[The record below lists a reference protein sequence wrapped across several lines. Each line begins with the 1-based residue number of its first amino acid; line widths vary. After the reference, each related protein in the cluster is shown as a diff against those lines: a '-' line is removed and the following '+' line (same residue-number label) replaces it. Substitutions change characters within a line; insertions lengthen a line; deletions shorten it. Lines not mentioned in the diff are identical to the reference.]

1 MKDLELNNDILKKEI
16 VKLNNELNLEKNN
29 SQKLNQKIKDLENN
43 MNSNLKEKESKNL
56 VNMTTK
62 ENSINTLKGEKK
74 ETQEDNVNEIIEEND
89 TKKEK
94 EEDKKDIN
102 INKIDDDDYNGENK
116 NNLLTELNKE
126 LKNLNESLN
135 KTINIDKMNELLE
148 EIRIKDKIISSYP
161 VQLLEG
167 EKLLSVIFV
176 SIDKKINYSVI
187 CKNTNKFN
195 EIENILYDAYP
206 EYVEKENYFVVNGK
220 EINKYESLDFN
231 NIQNN
236 DIITLMIKE

>member
-43 MNSNLKEKESKNL
+43 INSNLKEKESKNL

-74 ETQEDNVNEIIEEND
+74 ETQEDNINGIIEEND

-116 NNLLTELNKE
+116 NNLLSELNKE

>member
-16 VKLNNELNLEKNN
+16 VKLNNELNLEKDNC
-29 SQKLNQKIKDLENN
+29 QKLNQKIKDLESN
-43 MNSNLKEKESKNL
+43 MNTNFKEKQSI
-56 VNMTTK
+56 NMINEEK
-62 ENSINTLKGEKK
+62 SINTITGEKNEIQEEK
-74 ETQEDNVNEIIEEND
+74 ENMIIEENNN
-89 TKKEK
+89 KKENK
-94 EEDKKDIN
+94 EIN
-102 INKIDDDDYNGENK
+102 INMIEEDNEENK
-116 NNLLTELNKE
+116 NSLISELNKE
-126 LKNLNESLN
+126 LKNLNDNLTNS
-135 KTINIDKMNELLE
+135 INIDKMNELLE

-187 CKNTNKFN
+187 CKNTSKFN

-206 EYVEKENYFVVNGK
+206 EYVEKENYFIVNGK
-220 EINKYESLDFN
+220 DINKYESLEFN

-236 DIITLMIKE
+236 DIITLMNKE

>member
-16 VKLNNELNLEKNN
+16 VKLNNELNLEKDNC
-29 SQKLNQKIKDLENN
+29 QKLNQKIKDLENN
-43 MNSNLKEKESKNL
+43 MNSNFKEKQSINV
-56 VNMTTK
+56 VNMINEENSTNTINGEKNKIQDEK
-62 ENSINTLKGEKK
+62 ENMT
-74 ETQEDNVNEIIEEND
+74 IEENNN
-89 TKKEK
+89 KKENK
-94 EEDKKDIN
+94 EIN
-102 INKIDDDDYNGENK
+102 INMIEEEDNEANK
-116 NNLLTELNKE
+116 NSLIIELNKE
-126 LKNLNESLN
+126 LKNLNDNLTNSV
-135 KTINIDKMNELLE
+135 NIDKMNELLE

-187 CKNTNKFN
+187 CKNTSKFN

-206 EYVEKENYFVVNGK
+206 EYIEKENYFVVNGK
-220 EINKYESLDFN
+220 DINKYESLEFN

-236 DIITLMIKE
+236 YIITLMNKE

>member
-16 VKLNNELNLEKNN
+16 VKLNNELNLEKDNC
-29 SQKLNQKIKDLENN
+29 QKLNQKIKDLESN
-43 MNSNLKEKESKNL
+43 MNTNFKEKQSI
-56 VNMTTK
+56 NMINE
-62 ENSINTLKGEKK
+62 ENSINTITGEKNEIQEEK
-74 ETQEDNVNEIIEEND
+74 ENMIIEENNN
-89 TKKEK
+89 KKENK
-94 EEDKKDIN
+94 EIN
-102 INKIDDDDYNGENK
+102 INMIEEDNEENK
-116 NNLLTELNKE
+116 NSLISELNKE
-126 LKNLNESLN
+126 LKNLNDNLTNS
-135 KTINIDKMNELLE
+135 INIDKMNELLE

-187 CKNTNKFN
+187 CKNTSKFN

-206 EYVEKENYFVVNGK
+206 EYVEKENYFIVNGK
-220 EINKYESLDFN
+220 DINKYESLEFN

-236 DIITLMIKE
+236 DIITLMNKE

>member
-74 ETQEDNVNEIIEEND
+74 ETQEDNINGIIEEND

-116 NNLLTELNKE
+116 NNLLIELNKE

>member
-16 VKLNNELNLEKNN
+16 VKLNNELNLEKDNC
-29 SQKLNQKIKDLENN
+29 QKLNQKIKDLENN
-43 MNSNLKEKESKNL
+43 MNSNFKEKQSINV
-56 VNMTTK
+56 VNMINEENSTNTINGEKNKIQDEK
-62 ENSINTLKGEKK
+62 ENMT
-74 ETQEDNVNEIIEEND
+74 IEENNS
-89 TKKEK
+89 KKENK
-94 EEDKKDIN
+94 EIN
-102 INKIDDDDYNGENK
+102 INMIEEDDDEENK
-116 NNLLTELNKE
+116 NSLIISELNKE
-126 LKNLNESLN
+126 LKNLNDYLTNSV
-135 KTINIDKMNELLE
+135 NIDKVNELLE

-187 CKNTNKFN
+187 CKNTSKFN

-220 EINKYESLDFN
+220 DINKYESLEFN

-236 DIITLMIKE
+236 DIITLMNKE

>member
-16 VKLNNELNLEKNN
+16 VKLNNELNLEKDNC
-29 SQKLNQKIKDLENN
+29 QKLNQKIKDLENN
-43 MNSNLKEKESKNL
+43 MNSNFKEKQSINA
-56 VNMTTK
+56 VNMINEEK
-62 ENSINTLKGEKK
+62 SINTITGEKNTIQEEK
-74 ETQEDNVNEIIEEND
+74 ENMIIEDNNN
-89 TKKEK
+89 KKENK
-94 EEDKKDIN
+94 EIN
-102 INKIDDDDYNGENK
+102 INMIEEEDNEENK
-116 NNLLTELNKE
+116 NSLISELNKE
-126 LKNLNESLN
+126 LKNLNDYLTNSV
-135 KTINIDKMNELLE
+135 NIDKVNELLE

-167 EKLLSVIFV
+167 EKLLSIIFV

-187 CKNTNKFN
+187 CKNTSKFN

-220 EINKYESLDFN
+220 DINKYESLEFN

-236 DIITLMIKE
+236 DIITLMNKE

>member
-43 MNSNLKEKESKNL
+43 INSNLKEKESKNL

-74 ETQEDNVNEIIEEND
+74 ETQEDNINGIIEEND

-102 INKIDDDDYNGENK
+102 INKIDDDYYYGENK
-116 NNLLTELNKE
+116 NNLLSELNKE
-126 LKNLNESLN
+126 LKSLNESLN

>member
-102 INKIDDDDYNGENK
+102 INKIDDDDYYGENK
-116 NNLLTELNKE
+116 NNLLSELNKE
-126 LKNLNESLN
+126 LKSLNESLN

>member
-16 VKLNNELNLEKNN
+16 VKLNNELNLEKDNC
-29 SQKLNQKIKDLENN
+29 QKLNQKIKDLESN
-43 MNSNLKEKESKNL
+43 MNTNFKEKQSI
-56 VNMTTK
+56 NMINEEK
-62 ENSINTLKGEKK
+62 SINTITGEKNKIQEEK
-74 ETQEDNVNEIIEEND
+74 ENMIIEENNN
-89 TKKEK
+89 KKENK
-94 EEDKKDIN
+94 EIN
-102 INKIDDDDYNGENK
+102 INMIEEDNEENK
-116 NNLLTELNKE
+116 NSLISELNKE
-126 LKNLNESLN
+126 LKNLNDNLTNS
-135 KTINIDKMNELLE
+135 INIDKMNELLE

-187 CKNTNKFN
+187 CKNTSKFN

-206 EYVEKENYFVVNGK
+206 EYVEKENYFIVNGK
-220 EINKYESLDFN
+220 DINKYESLEFN

-236 DIITLMIKE
+236 DIITLMNKE

>member
-74 ETQEDNVNEIIEEND
+74 ETQEDNINGIIEEND

-116 NNLLTELNKE
+116 NNLLSELNKE